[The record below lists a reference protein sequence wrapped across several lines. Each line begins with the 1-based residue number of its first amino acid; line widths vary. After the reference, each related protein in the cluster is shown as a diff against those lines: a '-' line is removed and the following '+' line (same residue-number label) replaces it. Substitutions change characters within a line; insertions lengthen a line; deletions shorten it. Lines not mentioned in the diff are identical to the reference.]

1 MKPKKKKSPKAVT
14 RLEKIEKLLSDV
26 IDECSDIEKSVEKN
40 VREVLLSAQS
50 SIGSAINYFT
60 AAPSSE
66 VPQRAAKSKAKP
78 SVKARKRLTAPAAKK
93 RSAERLRSLSNN
105 SA

>member
-78 SVKARKRLTAPAAKK
+78 SVKARKPLTAPAAKK
-93 RSAERLRSLSNN
+93 RAVK
-105 SA
+105 A